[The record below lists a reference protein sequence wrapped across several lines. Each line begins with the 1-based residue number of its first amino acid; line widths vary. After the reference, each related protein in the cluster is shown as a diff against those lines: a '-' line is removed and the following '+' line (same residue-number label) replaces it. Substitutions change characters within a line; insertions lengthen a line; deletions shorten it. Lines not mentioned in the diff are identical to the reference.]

1 MKLLITIKISSTTI
15 KELNK
20 KKYHLIVMKMMKK
33 LLVNTIQK
41 SKELPLFLTLFMK
54 MSMEKKKMK
63 NQERRKM

>member
-1 MKLLITIKISSTTI
+1 MKLLITIKISSITI

>member
-1 MKLLITIKISSTTI
+1 MKLLITIKISSITI

-20 KKYHLIVMKMMKK
+20 KKYHLIVMKMRKK